1 MGIYESVAE
10 ALDAASVSCHMRI
23 GGFFLTELL
32 LRSY

>member
-1 MGIYESVAE
+1 MGIYESEAE
-10 ALDAASVSCHMRI
+10 ALDAANVSCHTRI